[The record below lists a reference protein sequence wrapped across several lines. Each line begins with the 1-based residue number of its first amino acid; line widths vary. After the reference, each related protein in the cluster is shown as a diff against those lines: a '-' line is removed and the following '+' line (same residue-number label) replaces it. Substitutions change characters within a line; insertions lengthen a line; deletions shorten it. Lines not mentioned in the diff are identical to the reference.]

1 MATSHITPSFK
12 FDIPAID
19 DQHQVLIDLIT
30 RLEQGVSGFLPNM
43 FAVLDELQKYV
54 REHFSFEE
62 ELMRQHN
69 CPGFDEHKHEHEVF
83 EAYVRHM
90 ARRIEL
96 GKAELRLDVLK
107 FLKMWLT
114 RHIQGTDRKY
124 AEWLKQQGIVIGP
137 CAPNGET
144 P

>member
-12 FDIPAID
+12 FEISAID
-19 DQHQVLIDLIT
+19 DQHSQLIDLIT
-30 RLEQGVSGFLPNM
+30 RLEQGVNGFLPNM
-43 FAVLDELQKYV
+43 FGVLEELQKYV

-62 ELMRQHN
+62 SVLRKHN
-69 CPGFDEHKHEHEVF
+69 YPEFDEHKHEHEVF
-83 EAYVRHM
+83 EAYIKHM

-96 GKAELRLDVLK
+96 GKAELRVDVLK
-107 FLKMWLT
+107 FLKLWLT

-124 AEWLKQQGIVIGP
+124 AEWFKQQGITIEP
-137 CAPNGET
+137 CAPTGDT

>member
-54 REHFSFEE
+54 RDLDMLS
-62 ELMRQHN
+62 Q
-69 CPGFDEHKHEHEVF
+69 
-83 EAYVRHM
+83 YVRD
-90 ARRIEL
+90 IQDFQ
-96 GKAELRLDVLK
+96 KKYSKKITAEGAQRLAAALK
-107 FLKMWLT
+107 NNKVVFIFL
-114 RHIQGTDRKY
+114 
-124 AEWLKQQGIVIGP
+124 
-137 CAPNGET
+137 
-144 P
+144 